1 MDKTK
6 QMWKSIYYLVYTEG
20 YKIISIDEEEAEIWL
35 THESKKIVKRFIH
48 KTPTHQEVDFDLE
61 KIIDHLGDLID
72 SIGFSFEQ
80 LDVFYITEKEIDF
93 TEFNHT
99 KRPKIRYHALYELGD
114 FEKVSHHFV
123 TKHQI
128 KRNRTNPVT
137 TYKNKLLNASFID
150 SFMLKFSPVTYFL
163 VAANV
168 IVWLSLVLIFN
179 HFGQINLVDYG
190 GLVHFNVVHGEWY
203 RLLTSMFIHANFT
216 HLMMNVFSLI
226 IFGKLIEGALGSIKM
241 FTIYFISGLFAGIV
255 SLSIDTQSISIGASG
270 AIFGLIGAF
279 IVYLFTRKNI
289 NKQFVL
295 QTFIGIVIISLLA
308 LFINNVNHF
317 AHLGGFVGGAIL
329 MFIMYKW
336 MEHDKFKLYYIIA
349 FIVIIIILIVIIFN
363 RQQHYI
369 YDELTKD
376 AMNNG
381 DFDRA
386 ETMVKQIKEK
396 NFESDETYILSGLI
410 VANNTS
416 LNEAILEWER
426 GLKVFPNSA
435 KLNYQLALGYRA
447 KDDYDKANKFI
458 NKAIKLDK
466 KNKHYAALKD
476 EIDAFRS

>member
-1 MDKTK
+1 MDKIK

-20 YKIISIDEEEAEIWL
+20 FNILSIDEEDSEVWL
-35 THESKKIVKRFIH
+35 THESKKVVKRFIH
-48 KTPTHQEVDFDLE
+48 KAPTHQEVDFDFE
-61 KIIDHLGDLID
+61 KTTDHLSSLID

-80 LDVFYITEKEIDF
+80 LDTYYLTDKDIDF
-93 TEFNHT
+93 TEFNHY
-99 KRPKIRYHALYELGD
+99 KRPKIRYYALSSVED
-114 FEKVSHHFV
+114 FEKVSSHII
-123 TKHQI
+123 TKQQI
-128 KRNRTNPVT
+128 KRSKTTAVT

-163 VAANV
+163 VAINV

-179 HFGQINLVDYG
+179 QVAQINLVDYG

-203 RLLTSMFIHANFT
+203 RLLTSMFLHADFT
-216 HLMMNVFSLI
+216 HLIMNVFSLI

-241 FTIYFISGLFAGIV
+241 FIIYLVSGLFAGLV
-255 SLSIDTQSISIGASG
+255 SLSIDTVSISIGASG

-295 QTFIGIVIISLLA
+295 QTFIGIAIISLLA
-308 LFINNVNHF
+308 LFISNVNHF
-317 AHLGGFVGGAIL
+317 AHLGGFIGGAIL
-329 MFIMYKW
+329 MYIIYKW
-336 MEHDKFKLYYIIA
+336 MEHDKFKMHYIIA
-349 FIVIIIILIVIIFN
+349 FIVLIIILVFIIFS

-369 YDELTKD
+369 YDELTKE
-376 AMNNG
+376 AMNNS
-381 DFDRA
+381 DFNSA
-386 ETMVKQIKEK
+386 ETMIKQIKEK

-416 LNEAILEWER
+416 LDEAILEWER
-426 GLKVFPNSA
+426 GLKIFPKSP

-458 NKAIKLDK
+458 NQSIKQDK
-466 KNKHYAALKD
+466 NNEHYKALKK
-476 EIDAFRS
+476 EITAFRS